1 MRNIY
6 YVAIALLML
15 ASNPFAQQKGMRV
28 LIKENGKDVEVYDHS
43 WALVI
48 GINKYREWPRL
59 DYAVD
64 DAKSVREM
72 LIDKFG
78 FPASRITLLTDEEAT
93 LQNMKNALSTIADK
107 SDKNDRVLIYFS
119 GHGQTLDLKGGG
131 QMGFLIP
138 VEGSTKDNK
147 LYATCLPMADVK
159 TLSSLIPAKHILFLV
174 DACYSG
180 LAASTQRGLPRE
192 TKLYLKQITTAKG
205 RQIIT
210 AGGKGEESEENPEW
224 GHGAFTYKLLEGL
237 DKGLADQD
245 GDGIITSTE
254 LAGYLKSRVAQISHN
269 KQTPQFKFLTDDEG
283 EFVFITGTERAPEA
297 PPPAEEPQAKIKVPA
312 STDDMVLVEGG
323 SFEMGSSDGNA
334 DEKPVHRVY
343 VDNFYM
349 DKYEVT
355 VAKFKQF
362 IDATAYSTDAEKEG
376 WSYAWS
382 GSAWEKKNGVNWKHD
397 AQGNVQTDLS
407 HPVIHVSWNDA
418 VAYALWAGKRLPTE
432 AEWEYAA
439 RGGNKSLRYTYSG
452 SNNIDEVAWY
462 DGNAG
467 GRTHPVGGKRPN
479 ELGIYDMSGNVW
491 EWCSDWYDKDYYNS
505 SPERNPQG
513 PNSGTFRVL
522 RGGSWGFRPSNV
534 RAAIR
539 DGDYPAGRR
548 SDIGFRCARTY

>member
-1 MRNIY
+1 MRIIY
-6 YVAIALLML
+6 HVVLALLLL
-15 ASNPFAQQKGMRV
+15 ASGLCAQQKGMRV
-28 LIKENGKDVEVYDHS
+28 LIKETGKDVEVYDHS

-48 GINKYREWPRL
+48 GINNYREWPRL

-72 LIDKFG
+72 LIDKYG

-93 LQNMKNALSTIADK
+93 LQNMKNALSAIADK

-119 GHGQTLDLKGGG
+119 GHGQTLELKGGG

-192 TKLYLKQITTAKG
+192 TKLYLKQITAAKG

-254 LAGYLKSRVAQISHN
+254 LAGYLKSRVAQISHH

-283 EFVFITGTERAPEA
+283 EFVFITGSERAPET
-297 PPPAEEPQAKIKVPA
+297 PPRAEEPQAKLKVPA

-323 SFEMGSSDGNA
+323 SFEMGSNDGGA

-343 VDNFYM
+343 VDNFYI
-349 DKYEVT
+349 DKHEVT
-355 VAKFKQF
+355 QKQ
-362 IDATAYSTDAEKEG
+362 
-376 WSYAWS
+376 
-382 GSAWEKKNGVNWKHD
+382 WKD
-397 AQGNVQTDLS
+397 IKGNNPSSFGNCDEC
-407 HPVIHVSWNDA
+407 PVDNVSWDDVQQYLEKLNA
-418 VAYALWAGKRLPTE
+418 KTGEHYRLPTE

-462 DGNAG
+462 GGNAG
-467 GRTHPVGGKRPN
+467 GRTHSVAEKKPN

-491 EWCSDWYDKDYYNS
+491 EWCSDWYDKDYYNN

-513 PNSGTFRVL
+513 PNNGKYRVL
-522 RGGSWGFRPSNV
+522 RGGSWLNYALSCRVSIRYYNDPTIRYYINGFRVV
-534 RAAIR
+534 R
-539 DGDYPAGRR
+539 
-548 SDIGFRCARTY
+548 TE